1 MKQKKLTRYENEKA
15 RPVIPYFASTNW
27 TFLLWIC
34 PYPNHF
40 CDGQP
45 VPDEKG
51 RTESPKEPCEYYEFR
66 GTLKSGCSHPKR
78 WC

>member
-1 MKQKKLTRYENEKA
+1 MIEKKKTNADKIRRRLTRYEKEKA
-15 RPVIPYFASTNW
+15 R
-27 TFLLWIC
+27 LLRIC

-45 VPDEKG
+45 VPDEDG
-51 RTESPKEPCEYYEFR
+51 RKEAPKEPCEYYRFR

-78 WC
+78 RC

>member
-1 MKQKKLTRYENEKA
+1 MKQKKLTRYANEKA
-15 RPVIPYFASTNW
+15 R
-27 TFLLWIC
+27 LLRIC

-51 RTESPKEPCEYYEFR
+51 RTESPKEPCEYYRFR
-66 GTLKSGCSHPKR
+66 GTLKSGCNHPKR